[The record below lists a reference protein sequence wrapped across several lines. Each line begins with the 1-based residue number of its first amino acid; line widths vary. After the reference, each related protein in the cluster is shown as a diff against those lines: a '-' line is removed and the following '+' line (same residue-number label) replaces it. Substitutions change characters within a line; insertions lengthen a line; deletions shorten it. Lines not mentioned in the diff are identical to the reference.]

1 MAGKHHNT
9 QMFAFKGP
17 PDETIELAGTA
28 YRLVRVFKHDFW
40 AMTCLY
46 ETDAAVEIP
55 KVVVKCGRMQ
65 PFCGLPLKWYA
76 RRLRNHEEVIYKT
89 LAGVRGVPRW
99 AGCVGRCGYAIEY
112 IEGQPL
118 DHVERPPKG
127 FFDRLRDLFDA
138 VHARG
143 VAYADSNKRS
153 NILVGPDGQPYL
165 IDYQI
170 SIRRRDDLPWPI
182 NAIIA
187 RFISYICGK
196 DIYHLYKHKRRMC
209 PDELT
214 DEEEAISRRRAGL
227 HLIHR
232 KLTKPYRAVRRRF
245 LRSQHEKGRLV
256 SPSEELE
263 DHYQPEK
270 LSWRGDRKDKQE

>member
-1 MAGKHHNT
+1 MSRKSHNT
-9 QMFAFKGP
+9 QMFAHRDP
-17 PDETIELAGTA
+17 PAETIELAGTI
-28 YRLVRVFKHDFW
+28 YRLARVFKHDFW
-40 AMTCLY
+40 AMTSLY
-46 ETDAAVEIP
+46 ETDAAAEIP

-65 PFCGLPLKWYA
+65 PFCGLPLDWYA
-76 RRLRNHEEVIYKT
+76 RMLRGHEEAIYKA

-112 IEGQPL
+112 IDGKPL
-118 DHVERPPKG
+118 DHMARPPGG
-127 FFDRLRDLFDA
+127 FFDRLRELFDA

-153 NILVGPDGQPYL
+153 NILVGPAGRPYL

-182 NAIIA
+182 SAVIG
-187 RFISYICGK
+187 RFIKYIADR
-196 DIYHLYKHKRRMC
+196 DIYHLYKHKRRIC

-214 DEEEAISRRRAGL
+214 DEQEALSHRRGGL

-245 LRSQHEKGRLV
+245 LRRQHEKGRLV
-256 SPSEELE
+256 SPSAHLE
-263 DHYQPEK
+263 DHNQPEK
-270 LSWRGDRKDKQE
+270 LSWRGQKKDKQK